1 MSWKAAVKWPCMWPA
16 VFAHARQH
24 GFLPALLR
32 MDSSWASV
40 LTCVCAAVYPAGFN
54 AAMMGIM
61 PGMAGMPVATQ
72 GMAMNAMGQ
81 LPGMRPGENPISA
94 CTCR

>member
-1 MSWKAAVKWPCMWPA
+1 
-16 VFAHARQH
+16 
-24 GFLPALLR
+24 
-32 MDSSWASV
+32 MDGSCGGV
-40 LTCVCAAVYPAGFN
+40 LTSFRVLPVCPAGFN

-81 LPGMRPGENPISA
+81 LPGMRTGENPISA
-94 CTCR
+94 CTRH